1 MWGHVSEK
9 AGPEKLSEILCLD
22 RSYYFCSV
30 KEKKK
35 TKTMADE
42 VIYCWLPCKMSYPS
56 LDLISVALHPVSNLG
71 IC

>member
-1 MWGHVSEK
+1 MNESEK
-9 AGPEKLSEILCLD
+9 AGPELSEILCLH

-42 VIYCWLPCKMSYPS
+42 VIHCWLPCKMSYPS
-56 LDLISVALHPVSNLG
+56 LGLISVALHPVSNLG